1 MRRVGKRLFA
11 CPPLPGLM
19 PRSAWANDKA
29 VCPPYRATNP
39 PYRVDAR
46 AGLPGRELR
55 DRLRPQGVEGGLHR
69 GQALPAPGCT
79 AAPRLGRRLGGE
91 PWRLLGAQARRA
103 SRPQGHVDR
112 LAAFAKFCHC
122 HRCTSVSWRKM
133 CITMSGD
140 RGNDQ
145 SCIAPHEENR
155 RGFPFGAICGGAARA
170 LRMRL
175 TAFRNFSSTLLNTP
189 HVLP

>member
-1 MRRVGKRLFA
+1 MPSWSLAFRKKLNLMAVALERGNERNERKRLFA

-55 DRLRPQGVEGGLHR
+55 DRLRPPGVEGGLHR
-69 GQALPAPGCT
+69 GQALPAPGSA
-79 AAPRLGRRLGGE
+79 AAPRRGRRLGGE

-112 LAAFAKFCHC
+112 LAAFANIVIAIDALQFLGE
-122 HRCTSVSWRKM
+122 RCV
-133 CITMSGD
+133 
-140 RGNDQ
+140 
-145 SCIAPHEENR
+145 
-155 RGFPFGAICGGAARA
+155 
-170 LRMRL
+170 
-175 TAFRNFSSTLLNTP
+175 
-189 HVLP
+189 